1 MGQRR
6 PRTGR
11 NGRLSVRQA
20 IISLWL
26 RVQRTCVRPLHTR
39 NGRRR

>member
-6 PRTGR
+6 HRTGR
-11 NGRLSVRQA
+11 NGGLGVRQA

-26 RVQRTCVRPLHTR
+26 RVQRICVWPLHTR
-39 NGRRR
+39 NGQ